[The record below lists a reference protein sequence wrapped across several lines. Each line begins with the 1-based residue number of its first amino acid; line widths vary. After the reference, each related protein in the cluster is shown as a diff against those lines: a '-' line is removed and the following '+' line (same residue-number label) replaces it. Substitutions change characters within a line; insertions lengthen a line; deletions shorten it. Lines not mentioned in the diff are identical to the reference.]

1 MQGWNTASGRHC
13 SFFVIYND
21 WAIIETACFYFNR
34 AVQGWDKLFKKKKK
48 KKKTTSVDSM
58 ALSVHKTSEK
68 TFQDKQ
74 FKVIIKQTRESRSNN
89 NYVVTVT

>member
-1 MQGWNTASGRHC
+1 MTEPLLRLLAFTLTELCKDEINS
-13 SFFVIYND
+13 
-21 WAIIETACFYFNR
+21 
-34 AVQGWDKLFKKKKK
+34 LKKKK

-74 FKVIIKQTRESRSNN
+74 FKAIIKQTRESRSNN
-89 NYVVTVT
+89 NYE